1 MKIESLT
8 KQEITEALI
17 VASVYMPL
25 ISDLTEDSYDD
36 YQRSHILKEH
46 NFVSNLLS
54 QLGINVDERTDDLKA
69 LVGAICPLKL
79 ECLSKAELFKGLM
92 ISSTYLPHQE
102 DINHFNFDFDELP
115 RIESEFNI
123 VVSALN
129 KADVTIDDA
138 LEEFSIVYPP
148 SDNTPWRKLLCSQN

>member
-17 VASVYMPL
+17 VASVYMPN

-36 YQRSHILKEH
+36 YQRPHILKEH

-54 QLGINVDERTDDLKA
+54 QVGINADECKDDLKA
-69 LVGAICPLKL
+69 LIDAICPLKL
-79 ECLSKAELFKGLM
+79 ERLSKAELFKGLM
-92 ISSTYLPHQE
+92 ISSTYLPHQQ
-102 DINHFNFDFDELP
+102 DINHYNFDFNELP

-123 VVSALN
+123 VVNVLN
-129 KADVTIDDA
+129 KAEVSIDDA
-138 LEEFSIVYPP
+138 IEQFSIAYPP